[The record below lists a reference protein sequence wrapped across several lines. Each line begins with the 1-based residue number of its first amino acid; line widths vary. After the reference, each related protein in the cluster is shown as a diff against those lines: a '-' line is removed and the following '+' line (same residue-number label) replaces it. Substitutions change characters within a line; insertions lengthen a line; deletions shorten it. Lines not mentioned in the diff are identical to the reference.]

1 MTRDFIAT
9 AAHQLRRLYSK
20 CLPNPCFL
28 CTAPTGDSLLC
39 IACQADLPRLTS
51 GCLRCASP
59 LVDPGICGQCLQ
71 KPPPHEQIFCLLPYL
86 SPIDDLIGAYKYH
99 QQLGLR
105 DFFAAQM
112 AAKLKMRDDLP
123 TLILPVPLHKRRLR
137 QRGYNQ
143 SADLAN
149 RLGQLLNIDVDN
161 HTLKRIRATQP
172 QSELPFKARR
182 KNLRG
187 AFACGDLH
195 GVKHVALIDDVYT
208 TGHTVAEAGR
218 CLQKQ
223 GVTRLEVWTIAR
235 AIRHY

>member
-9 AAHQLRRLYSK
+9 SAHQLRRLYSK

-28 CTAPTGDSLLC
+28 CAAPAGDHLLC
-39 IACQADLPRLTS
+39 SACQADLPYLGTA
-51 GCLRCASP
+51 CLRCATP
-59 LVDPGICGQCLQ
+59 LSVSGICGQCLQ
-71 KPPPHEQIFCLLPYL
+71 KPPPQEQIFCLLPYV
-86 SPIDDLIGAYKYH
+86 SPVDKLIGAFKFH

-105 DFFAAQM
+105 DFFADPM
-112 AAKLKMRDDLP
+112 ATRLQERGDLP
-123 TLILPVPLHKRRLR
+123 DLIIPVPLHHQRLR

-143 SADLAN
+143 SADVAG
-149 RLGQLLNIDVDN
+149 RLGQLLNITVDT
-161 HTLKRIRATQP
+161 HKLQRIRATKP
-172 QSELPFKARR
+172 QSELPFKQRR
-182 KNLRG
+182 NNLRG
-187 AFACGDLH
+187 AFQCGDL
-195 GVKHVALIDDVYT
+195 GSIQHVALIDDVYT

>member
-1 MTRDFIAT
+1 MTWDFIAA
-9 AAHQLRRLYSK
+9 AAHQLRRLYNK
-20 CLPNPCFL
+20 CLPNPCLL
-28 CTAPTGDSLLC
+28 CAAPSGDSMLC
-39 IACQADLPRLTS
+39 LACQADLPQLST
-51 GCLRCASP
+51 GCLRCATP
-59 LVDPGICGQCLQ
+59 LKADGICGQCLQ
-71 KPPPHEQIFCLLPYL
+71 KPPPQQQIFCALPYQ
-86 SPIDDLIGAYKYH
+86 SPIDDLIAAYKFH
-99 QQLGLR
+99 QQLALR
-105 DFFAAQM
+105 DFFAEQM
-112 AAKLKMRDDLP
+112 AAKLQQRNDLP
-123 TLILPVPLHKRRLR
+123 ALIMPVPLHSRRLR

-149 RLGQLLNIDVDN
+149 RLGQLLNIAVDN
-161 HTLKRIRATQP
+161 HHLQRIKATRP

-187 AFACGDLH
+187 AFSCGDLH
-195 GVKHVALIDDVYT
+195 GISHVALLDDVYT

>member
-28 CTAPTGDSLLC
+28 CAAPAGDSLLC
-39 IACQADLPRLTS
+39 IACQADLPRLTT

-59 LVDPGICGQCLQ
+59 LSTLGICGQCLQ
-71 KPPPHEQIFCLLPYL
+71 KPPPQDQIFCALPYL
-86 SPIDDLIGAYKYH
+86 SPIDDLIGAYKFH

-105 DFFAAQM
+105 DFFAEQM
-112 AAKLKMRDDLP
+112 AAMLQCRDDLP
-123 TLILPVPLHKRRLR
+123 TLILPVPLHSHRLR

-149 RLGQLLNIDVDN
+149 RLGQLLNINVDD
-161 HTLKRIRATQP
+161 HALKRIRATQP
-172 QSELPFKARR
+172 QSKLPFKSRR

-195 GVKHVALIDDVYT
+195 SVQHVALLDDVYT

-235 AIRHY
+235 AIPHY